1 MERIADFFQMAFDAV
16 IYVIALTAI
25 VWCSSTLVMSTYRI
39 AKSENI
45 NTTFSQIEG
54 TPDEK
59 KGYTDSKGKDI
70 YEGTLTGSCVFED
83 ILSAD
88 KDMKISINDR
98 ELSSDEL
105 DNYRST
111 KAGRLNLKSKLNMDG
126 NYYRVY
132 STSTDGTVSAVNF
145 KAY

>member
-39 AKSENI
+39 AKSESI

-83 ILSAD
+83 
-88 KDMKISINDR
+88 DR
-98 ELSSDEL
+98 ELSADEL
-105 DNYRST
+105 DDYRST
-111 KAGRLNLKSKLNMDG
+111 KAGRMNLKNKLNMDG

-132 STSTDGTVSAVNF
+132 STSTDGTVSAVNY